1 MGKDLPASPRCSVS
15 GEFVEPASFSCEI
28 GFAEVTIRDRAALL
42 GVLREIARRYA
53 ARIVCFDAEKLA
65 GRAHAEA
72 ALRHAPGH
80 SHRTARS
87 PTRLR
92 WRRCFTLPGP
102 WECSAAVSFGLHD
115 GENHLYVCCC
125 PAPEGIWRDLAVH
138 MQFGGEP
145 DECISKEKTARLA
158 TLFDIT
164 PEEIVATGENRIRDL
179 VLERVALLDVC
190 K

>member
-15 GEFVEPASFSCEI
+15 GEPVEPAPFSCEI
-28 GFAEVTIRDRAALL
+28 GVAEVTIRDRAALL
-42 GVLREIARRYA
+42 GVLREVAGRYA

-72 ALRHAPGH
+72 ALRHA
-80 SHRTARS
+80 HRSFAQGS
-87 PTRLR
+87 AISNSFEMEALLYAAGTRQ
-92 WRRCFTLPGP
+92 
-102 WECSAAVSFGLHD
+102 CSAAVSFGLHD

-145 DECISKEKTARLA
+145 DECISKEKAARLA

-164 PEEIVATGENRIRDL
+164 PEEIVATGEDRIRDL